1 MDCVVTGNMGPKA
14 FTVMKSTGIQVFT
27 RASGSISDALLAW
40 KNGEL
45 SEAGKANVEG
55 HWV

>member
-1 MDCVVTGNMGPKA
+1 VDCVVTGNMGPKA